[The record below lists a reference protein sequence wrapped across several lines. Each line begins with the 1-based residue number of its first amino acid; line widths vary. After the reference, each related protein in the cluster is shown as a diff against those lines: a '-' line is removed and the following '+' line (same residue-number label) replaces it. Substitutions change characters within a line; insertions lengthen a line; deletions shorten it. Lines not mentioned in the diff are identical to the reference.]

1 MRGFACLPFIYR
13 DYSTARRCRGARVH
27 LVSVLESLGKTPEV
41 AKVMRWLGVRSVAVG
56 GWGFLVTLASS
67 DALVSS

>member
-1 MRGFACLPFIYR
+1 MRGFACLPCIYR
-13 DYSTARRCRGARVH
+13 DYSTARRCCGACVR

-41 AKVMRWLGVRSVAVG
+41 TKVMRLLGTHSIAVG
-56 GWGFLVTLASS
+56 SWGSAATLASS